1 MKIATTTGDFS
12 FYCTTDEARIRELHR
27 AGFRYIDLSLY
38 SMKPDSPYLT
48 DGWQDEVDRLKAL
61 ADSLGMQFVQAHSH
75 GFNPLTASPE
85 SAAFHIRAVERS
97 IEICGMLEIPNT
109 VLHGVYAPGL
119 SREESFAKNKEY
131 VSQFFP
137 LLERT
142 GVNLLLENSTA
153 ANMKEIYYPNTGADL
168 RALIEYIGHPNVHAC
183 WDTGHANCE
192 GPQYEQIL
200 ALGEHLLGIHYN
212 DNHGQ
217 KDEHL
222 PPYMGTLNHDEI
234 LHALIDV
241 GYRGYFTLECGASL
255 IKKNGWP
262 HKRRAFDDD
271 TRLAQPQL
279 FMQQQTEKLLYDTAK
294 YILEAYEQFEE

>member
-12 FYCTTDEARIRELHR
+12 FYCATDEARIRELHR

-48 DGWQDEVDRLKAL
+48 DGWQDEVLRLKAL

-75 GFNPLTASPE
+75 GGNPFTATPE
-85 SAAFHIRAVERS
+85 KAAFYTLAVARS
-97 IEICGMLEIPNT
+97 IEICGMLGIPNT
-109 VLHGVYAPGL
+109 VLHCGFAPEL
-119 SREESFAKNKEY
+119 TREAFFVKNKEF

-153 ANMKEIYYPNTGADL
+153 VNMKEIYYPNAGSEL
-168 RALIEYIGHPNVHAC
+168 RAIVEYVDHPNVHAC

-192 GPQYEQIL
+192 GSQYEQIL
-200 ALGEHLLGIHYN
+200 ALGDHLLGIHYN

-222 PPYMGTLNHDEI
+222 FPYMGTLNHDEV
-234 LHALIDV
+234 LHALLDV
-241 GYRGYFTLECGASL
+241 GYRGYFTLECGAAL
-255 IKKNGWP
+255 IKQNGWP
-262 HKRRAFDDD
+262 FKRRPFEKD
-271 TRLAQPQL
+271 TRLSEPQL
-279 FMQQQTEKLLYDTAK
+279 FMQRHMESFMYDTAK
-294 YILEAYEQFEE
+294 YMLEAYHLFEE

>member
-1 MKIATTTGDFS
+1 MKIATTTEDFA
-12 FYCTTDEARIRELHR
+12 FYCATDEERIRELHR

-38 SMKPDSPYLT
+38 AFDEDLTYLSDAWKPAI
-48 DGWQDEVDRLKAL
+48 DRLQSL

-75 GFNPLTASPE
+75 GVNPLTASPE
-85 SAAFHIRAVERS
+85 RAAFHIRAVERS
-97 IEICGMLEIPNT
+97 IEICERLGIPNT
-109 VLHGVYAPGL
+109 VLHCAFAPGL
-119 SREESFAKNKEY
+119 SRDKSFAKNKEY

-168 RALIEYIGHPNVHAC
+168 RAMIEYIGHPNIHAC

-192 GPQYEQIL
+192 GSQYEQIM
-200 ALGEHLLGIHYN
+200 ALGEHLRGIHYN
-212 DNHGQ
+212 DNHGM

-222 PPYMGTLNHDEI
+222 MPYLGTMNHDEI

-241 GYRGYFTLECGASL
+241 GYRGYFTLEAGSSL
-255 IKKNGWP
+255 VKRNGWP
-262 HKRRAFDDD
+262 YKRRAFERD
-271 TRLAQPQL
+271 TRLADPQL
-279 FMQQQTEKLLYDTAK
+279 FMQQHIEALLYDTAK
-294 YILEAYEQFEE
+294 YMLEAYNLFEE